1 MEGSETG
8 VEWSAVGLMLPRIL
22 DADGCFVCVCVCR
35 IALFFLCSHALI
47 DTGALITGMSNK
59 EVAAF
64 LLKNGLFNFEGCVY
78 LDEQDVKMIL

>member
-1 MEGSETG
+1 
-8 VEWSAVGLMLPRIL
+8 
-22 DADGCFVCVCVCR
+22 
-35 IALFFLCSHALI
+35 
-47 DTGALITGMSNK
+47 MSNK

>member
-1 MEGSETG
+1 MCLC
-8 VEWSAVGLMLPRIL
+8 VRRIVL
-22 DADGCFVCVCVCR
+22 S
-35 IALFFLCSHALI
+35 FLCSHALI